1 MSTDEA
7 WFRFVA
13 VPAAALCAATPGYA
27 VQYLSVEQAQ
37 RLMFGAGADFERRD
51 LALSKEMARE
61 IEKTSGVKVLR
72 LQQPWW
78 RVSEQG
84 MAGGHFIVDQV
95 IGKHEFI
102 TYAVALAENGT
113 VRQIEILDYREN
125 YGFEV
130 RNPAWRAQFVGKTR
144 ADPLSLDADIRNISG
159 ATLSCRHISEGVKRL
174 LATYEYFWRRR

>member
-1 MSTDEA
+1 MRADEA
-7 WFRFVA
+7 WFALIAAPA
-13 VPAAALCAATPGYA
+13 VTLCAATPGYA

-37 RLMFGAGADFERRD
+37 RLMFGAGASFERRD
-51 LALSKEMARE
+51 VTLSQEMARE
-61 IEKTSGVKVLR
+61 IEKNSGVKVSR

-78 RVSEQG
+78 RVSGQG
-84 MAGGHFIVDQV
+84 TAGGHFIVDEV

-102 TYAVALAENGT
+102 TYAVALGESGA

-174 LATYEYFWRRR
+174 LATYEYLWRPR